1 MKQWSISKKRIRLF
15 RAQLAEMK
23 KEWQSE
29 IENHSISDRM
39 ADLRAREG
47 QGVPLCELLP
57 ETFACVYSS
66 ARETLGLVP
75 HDAQLLT
82 ALAMAHGCIAELP
95 TGEGKTLAAVFTAS
109 LAALS
114 GRGVHVLTFND
125 YLARRDAT
133 WMQPVYERLG
143 FTVSFIQE
151 GMTHERRK
159 AAYNADITYL
169 TAKEAGFDYLRS
181 FLEFDPAELVQR
193 PFYWAVVD
201 EADSI
206 MIDEARI
213 PLVAAGDRP
222 SAVQI
227 DEQINSAVASL
238 QKGEHFTVDE
248 CVGTVSLTEAGAA
261 RLEQKLGVK
270 NLYGVSENELLAQI
284 NMSLQ
289 AHFLLHRD
297 SDYIVRDGQVFPV
310 DEFTGR
316 IVKNREWPVG
326 LQAAVELKEGL
337 VPGEHGTVMNRVTLR
352 DFLGFYSHLCGM
364 TGTAC
369 SAAEEFGEFYGLP
382 VAVIP
387 PDRPC
392 IRCDQ
397 PDAVFAD
404 IKAKNEAVAT
414 EIRRAHMVGR
424 PVLVGT
430 RTVEESETL
439 ASMLSDIPGLAVLNA
454 KNDLQEAEII
464 AHAGRQGAVTIS
476 TNMAGRGVDIRLGG
490 GDKDE
495 YRRVCKLGGLY
506 VIGTNH
512 YESMR
517 IDRQLRGRAGR
528 QGDPGESRFFV
539 SVQDDLMVKYRLS
552 DYLPRR
558 VRKAGGQEPL
568 HSAVLGRAI
577 SHIQHVSEG
586 QLSDIKITL
595 AKYSAV
601 VEEQRKIVYKKRM
614 DILTDDASLGILEK
628 QNPKKRDEILHQISQ
643 EEYVHA
649 RKCIELFAIN
659 VCWANHLLECEN
671 AMDEVPVIGQAHGDP
686 FLTFNRRIIAAFD
699 NMEQI
704 MTQMVLDSFSR
715 LIIRDGKVDLL
726 AMGIHG
732 PSSTRTYLV
741 SDGTENYGMSVRA
754 DFASAV
760 NPTLYL
766 LLICAKLFH
775 LRKDKSNSK
784 NRSSGNG

>member
-1 MKQWSISKKRIRLF
+1 MKEWSISKKRIRLF
-15 RAQLAEMK
+15 RAQLTGMK
-23 KEWQSE
+23 VEWRSG
-29 IENHSISDRM
+29 IENDSIPDRM
-39 ADLRAREG
+39 ADLRARAG
-47 QGVPLCELLP
+47 QGTPLCELLS
-57 ETFACVYSS
+57 ETFACVFSS
-66 ARETLGLVP
+66 VKETLGLVP

-114 GRGVHVLTFND
+114 GKGVHVLTFND
-125 YLARRDAT
+125 YLAQRDAI

-151 GMTHERRK
+151 GMTQERRK
-159 AAYNADITYL
+159 AAYHADITYL

-181 FLEFDPAELVQR
+181 FLVFDPAELVQR

-206 MIDEARI
+206 MIDEARV
-213 PLVAAGDRP
+213 PLVAAGDIP
-222 SAVQI
+222 SPVQI
-227 DEQINSAVASL
+227 DEQISSEVSAL
-238 QKGEHFTVDE
+238 QKGKHFTTNE
-248 CVGTVSLTEAGAA
+248 QTGTIFLTEAGAA

-270 NLYGVSENELLAQI
+270 NLYGAFENELLAQI
-284 NMSLQ
+284 NLSLQ

-297 SDYIVRDGQVFPV
+297 CDYIVRDGQVFPV

-316 IVKNREWPVG
+316 VVKNREWPER

-337 VPGEHGTVMNRVTLR
+337 APREHGTVMNRITLR
-352 DFLGFYSHLCGM
+352 DFLHFYPHLCGM
-364 TGTAC
+364 TGTAS

-392 IRCDQ
+392 IRRDQ

-404 IKAKNEAVAT
+404 KKAKNVAVAT
-414 EIRRAHMVGR
+414 EIRGAHTAGR
-424 PVLVGT
+424 PVLAGT

-454 KNDLQEAEII
+454 KNDRQEAEIV
-464 AHAGRQGAVTIS
+464 ANAGRLGAVTIS

-490 GDKDE
+490 GDKEE
-495 YRRVCKLGGLY
+495 YRRVCELGGLY

-539 SVQDDLMVKYRLS
+539 SLQDDLMVKYRLS

-558 VRKAGGQEPL
+558 VRKASGQEPL
-568 HSAVLGRAI
+568 HSAALRRAI

-586 QLSDIKITL
+586 QLSDVKLMLT
-595 AKYSAV
+595 KYSAV
-601 VEEQRKIVYKKRM
+601 VEEQRKIVYQKRM
-614 DILTDDASLGILEK
+614 DLLTDCTSLGILEK
-628 QNPKKRDEILHQISQ
+628 QHPNKRDGILHQISH
-643 EEYVHA
+643 EEYVHV

-671 AMDEVPVIGQAHGDP
+671 AMDEVPVIGRAHGDP

-699 NMEQI
+699 NMEQMMI
-704 MTQMVLDSFSR
+704 QMVLDSFSR
-715 LIIRDGKVDLL
+715 LVIRDGKVDLL

-741 SDGTENYGMSVRA
+741 SDGTESYGMSVGA

-775 LRKDKSNSK
+775 MRKDKLTQ
-784 NRSSGNG
+784 